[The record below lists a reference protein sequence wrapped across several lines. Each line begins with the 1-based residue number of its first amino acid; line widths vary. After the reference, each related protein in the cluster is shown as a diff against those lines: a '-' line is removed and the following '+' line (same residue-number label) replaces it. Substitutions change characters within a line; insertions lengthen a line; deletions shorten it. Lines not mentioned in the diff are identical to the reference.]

1 MERNWMYSNLCLGV
15 HKIIERNDQK
25 GMKMIGINLR
35 EINVKNRNEI

>member
-25 GMKMIGINLR
+25 GMKMIGINLS
-35 EINVKNRNEI
+35 KRNKCKK